1 MMRTIAIASIF
12 FAMTAHAGVINPDC
26 NAEKVVKGA
35 AMNATIGVGG
45 RCSTS
50 EAVKDTV
57 TDKTQIDEKVSDIN
71 DKKNEVLSKDKK
83 EILKKEDK

>member
-1 MMRTIAIASIF
+1 MMKTIAIASIF

-35 AMNATIGVGG
+35 AMNAAIGVNG
-45 RCSTS
+45 RCSAS

-57 TDKTQIDEKVSDIN
+57 TDNTQLDEKVNDIN
-71 DKKNEVLSKDKK
+71 DKKNDLLSKDKK

>member
-1 MMRTIAIASIF
+1 MMKAIAIASIF

-35 AMNATIGVGG
+35 AMNATIGVNG

-50 EAVKDTV
+50 EAIKDTV
-57 TDKTQIDEKVSDIN
+57 TDGTKIDEKVKNVN
-71 DKKNEVLSKDKK
+71 DKKEDVLSKDKK
-83 EILKKEDK
+83 DMLKKEDK